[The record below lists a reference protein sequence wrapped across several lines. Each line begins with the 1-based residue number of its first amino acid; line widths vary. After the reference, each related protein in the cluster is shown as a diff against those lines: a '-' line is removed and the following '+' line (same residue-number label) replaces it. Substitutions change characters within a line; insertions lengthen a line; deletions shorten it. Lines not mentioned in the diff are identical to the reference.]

1 MATHLNIV
9 VVEDNDDLRS
19 LLCAGLQ
26 NAGHRVTG
34 LSCAEELEDQLGVDH
49 VDAFLID
56 INLPGED
63 GLSLARRVRRA
74 HPLVGII
81 ILSARS
87 ALDEKLQG
95 YDDGA
100 DIYLTKPVALPELF
114 AALRS
119 FARRRSATLSHMPS
133 DATVQVRGFKLVGNT
148 LLSTEQLL
156 NALIPFTDRVM
167 SLAQLNDA
175 ADGVTTTYR
184 EAGWTVRAFLPQQ
197 EIKDGIV
204 TIQIIEA
211 IFGGVSLQGAEP
223 QRIEAARLVRMAQSQ
238 LEIGQPLNARRL
250 DRVLLLLDDLPGVGV
265 SGHLV

>member
-87 ALDEKLQG
+87 ALDDKLQG

-119 FARRRSATLSHMPS
+119 FARRRSATLSHMAS
-133 DATVQVRGFKLVGNT
+133 DALTLNKLDLKGLLAAVKLTPQEAMVLTAMARAPAGRLETWQLAELLGSETDEAFK
-148 LLSTEQLL
+148 
-156 NALIPFTDRVM
+156 A
-167 SLAQLNDA
+167 SLA
-175 ADGVTTTYR
+175 
-184 EAGWTVRAFLPQQ
+184 VRMVRLRA
-197 EIKDGIV
+197 V
-204 TIQIIEA
+204 HT
-211 IFGGVSLQGAEP
+211 LQCLRVCTWRVPTPPCKGAE
-223 QRIEAARLVRMAQSQ
+223 
-238 LEIGQPLNARRL
+238 
-250 DRVLLLLDDLPGVGV
+250 DRTVAL
-265 SGHLV
+265 